1 VQPWLSLLVRLAL
14 AGVALWAGMAKL
26 LDPQA
31 SVRAVRAYDLL
42 PPSLEQLV
50 GYALPAAEVV
60 VGLLLLVG
68 LLTRYAA
75 LANALLMLAFLVG
88 VISAWARGLSIDCGC
103 FGGGG
108 QVDPEETEY
117 LTVVLR
123 DGALL
128 LASLFLARWPR
139 SRWSADSALRLDP

>member
-1 VQPWLSLLVRLAL
+1 
-14 AGVALWAGMAKL
+14 
-26 LDPQA
+26 
-31 SVRAVRAYDLL
+31 
-42 PPSLEQLV
+42 
-50 GYALPAAEVV
+50 
-60 VGLLLLVG
+60 
-68 LLTRYAA
+68 
-75 LANALLMLAFLVG
+75 MLAFLVG